1 MHAMTELNP
10 LHMWHPYPW
19 HLSQWQ
25 NFGHLLEQ
33 QKLPHAI
40 MLAGPKDIGK
50 GQLARALAYR
60 ILCESPAE
68 GLACG
73 RCRGCELNK
82 AGTHP
87 DLSCLSPED
96 GSRAIKVDQVR
107 EVTQF
112 LSKTAQQGGYKLV
125 IIDPAES
132 MNTNSANALLKSLEE
147 PSGKTL
153 LILVCHN
160 PGAVLPTIRSR
171 CQITYLPM
179 PGKESLISWLSPL
192 LSAKSPDVEDLLI
205 QAGGAPLA
213 ALALLEGDELQK
225 RERRLQDWIKLSL
238 GQTSAIEVAAE
249 WQDEDGPLIVEWY
262 LSWLLAISRWQ
273 MGASDS
279 LVAKAPEEWR
289 VVLELIAPKLL
300 HRYLEKVL
308 LTKRQLL
315 SGANPNKQ
323 LLLEELLFDWVAL
336 MRLSR
341 NANLVTGQL

>member
-1 MHAMTELNP
+1 MTESNTSLS
-10 LHMWHPYPW
+10 WHPYPW
-19 HLSQWQ
+19 HLPQWQ
-25 NFGHLLEQ
+25 SLGNLLEQ
-33 QKLPHAI
+33 QKLPHAL
-40 MLAGPKDIGK
+40 MLVGPRDIGK

-60 ILCESPAE
+60 VLCESPAN

-87 DLSCLSPED
+87 DLSMLVPEE

-125 IIDPAES
+125 IVEPVEA

-160 PGAVLPTIRSR
+160 SGAVLPTIRSR
-171 CQITYLPM
+171 CQIMLLPM
-179 PGKESLISWLSPL
+179 PAKESIVEWLSPL
-192 LSAKSPDVEDLLI
+192 LPAQSPGINDLLV

-213 ALALLEGDELQK
+213 ALALLEGDQLLK

-238 GQTSAIEVAAE
+238 GQISAIEIAAD
-249 WQDEDGPLIVEWY
+249 WQDEEGSLIVEWL

-273 MGASDS
+273 MGARDG
-279 LVAKAPEEWR
+279 LVSKTPEEWR
-289 VVLELIAPKLL
+289 VVIELISPKLL
-300 HRYLEKVL
+300 HRYIEKVL

-336 MRLSR
+336 IRLSR
-341 NANLVTGQL
+341 NANLATGQL